1 MNQKEEISLNRLP
14 VGNLGQIV
22 SLDAQGIMR
31 RRLLDLGVVPGTVV
45 EAVRRSPLGD
55 PTAFKIRGA
64 LIALRSEE
72 GRQILVKCLS
82 GGLVWH

>member
-72 GRQILVKCLS
+72 GRQILVKCL
-82 GGLVWH
+82 